1 MLNSLYVVTT
11 PIGNLED
18 ITLRAIRILQ
28 EVALIA
34 AEDTRVTR
42 KLLTKYSINTKLISF
57 NEHNKHIR
65 IPKLLKEI
73 ESGNIAIVSDA
84 GTPGVNDPAAELVAA
99 FRKSGIRIF
108 TIPGPSAVTAAL
120 SISGIVADSFI
131 HLGFLPRKNSARQ
144 KVLKEFS
151 TSKYPVVIFESP
163 HRIVGLLEDINIIL
177 GDRKIVICRELTK
190 KFEET
195 LFLNASEALS
205 VITKPKGEYTLVI
218 DSSRGIEDTNFENN
232 TSQNFQSISNQLNE
246 YADKGAKI
254 KDFVNEIAETTGV
267 SKNQIYSLWLEVLK
281 SR

>member
-1 MLNSLYVVTT
+1 MINSLYVVTT

-18 ITLRAIRILQ
+18 ITFRAIRILKD
-28 EVALIA
+28 VSLIA

-73 ESGNIAIVSDA
+73 KLGDIAIVSDA
-84 GTPGVNDPAAELVAA
+84 GTPGINDPAAELVME
-99 FRKSGIRIF
+99 FRKSGIGVF

-120 SISGIVADSFI
+120 SISGIVADAFI
-131 HLGFLPRKNSARQ
+131 HLGFLPRKKSVRQ

-151 TSKYPVVIFESP
+151 HSKYPVVIFESP
-163 HRIVGLLEDINIIL
+163 HRILGLLEDINVIL
-177 GDRKIVICRELTK
+177 GDRKIIICRELTK

-195 LFLNASEALS
+195 LFLNAGEALS
-205 VITKPKGEYTLVI
+205 FITKPKGEYTLVV
-218 DSSRGIEDTNFENN
+218 DASKDENKGLENN
-232 TSQNFQSISNQLNE
+232 TSQNLEQVFNQLNE